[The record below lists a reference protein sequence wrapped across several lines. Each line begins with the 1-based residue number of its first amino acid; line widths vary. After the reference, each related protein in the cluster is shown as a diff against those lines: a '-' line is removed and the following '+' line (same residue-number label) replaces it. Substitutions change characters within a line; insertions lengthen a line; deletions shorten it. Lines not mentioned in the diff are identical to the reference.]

1 MKYFS
6 RGEVSRLLQAGAFG
20 ETEDKV
26 EDLFGRTHPRLGV
39 TGSGVSEISTKS
51 LSLQTEF

>member
-26 EDLFGRTHPRLGV
+26 KDLFGRTHPRLGV
-39 TGSGVSEISTKS
+39 TGSGVSEISTK
-51 LSLQTEF
+51 TEFTN